1 MKTITFFILL
11 TLAAAGRL
19 SAQWLNPPNYF
30 HTPATVTS
38 VGVGN
43 YPVASPPNARLHV
56 NEFYAAAP
64 ISSLT
69 GSMFRTDGYNKF
81 TNQWQLFTG
90 QSAAT
95 STEKFKLFVPSG
107 TSHVFL
113 QTSTAGANMAFNTGG
128 ALTRMT
134 ILGSNGFVG
143 IGITTPNQRLDVSG
157 GNINLNTITRSY
169 MIGNLPVLWH
179 KGNSTNIFVGVNA
192 GLALTSGSQNTFVGN
207 MASGGST
214 MANRNTMLGFEA
226 GIKAG
231 GNDNTFLGYRAGYN
245 YQGQVVSTFVG
256 SEAGFSEATGDEHV
270 MVGWR
275 SGYNTNGGF
284 HNTFVGNVSGFNNT
298 VGGDNTFIGVGSGGA
313 NTTGTGNTA
322 LGAGAGMGL
331 PSLAN
336 ASAIGSGALVM
347 TSNAMILGD
356 LAVNTGIGLSGD
368 PTGPSNKLEIDA
380 GLNGTNPVLA
390 GNVGASGL
398 RFRDLHSNTLTVP
411 NPGPGV
417 LSVDANGDVIYVPGS
432 TSSGG
437 ALLCATIPV
446 NNVTKYVGAST
457 LCETNITD
465 LFPISNVGI
474 NQVAPNDALDV
485 GAAGSTGNIDV
496 NTPTSSYKL
505 ADTAILWHR
514 GNSSNLYVGIQAGDN
529 IGLGSGFG
537 NNNVVIGT
545 RAHST
550 LNSLGISSV
559 FVGYESGMNTGM
571 LNNSTFV
578 GAEAGKNNVP
588 GADEN
593 TFIGWRAGYNNSGL
607 HNVFVGNMSGF
618 NNAGFANTFIGI
630 GSGMLNTSGA
640 FNVALGNGAGP
651 GVSNLQN
658 SIAIGDASSA
668 MNSNQMILGNNSVNA
683 GIGLSGDP
691 TGPSNKLEIDAG
703 LNGTNPVLSGNVGAS
718 GLRLRDL
725 HSGTLTVPNPGTGV
739 LSVDASGDVI
749 YVPGGSSSGSVF
761 GNYCGSPQVPMLN
774 SWEVPTAGFNTE
786 YNDVIRGGPA
796 QFGIGNVYSSCG
808 NTFNSKF
815 EVLNYTYNISGAF
828 LNNASLANLRSIA
841 VEGQAAS
848 ITDGAVGVRG
858 EAQGAAANGVSIATG
873 VEGVSINNSGAG
885 SNYGVSGFASNGGSE
900 SRAGNFLVD
909 QSPSLLNYG
918 VNSLVNLPGPNSIE
932 NYGGLFEVDQS
943 PSYTGKYFGLVGA
956 MNSPTAN
963 ISAMS
968 PGTNIGIYGYN
979 PSSTAN
985 PNTWAGYFDGD
996 VNINGSGYVYNVWTF
1011 SDERLKTHIK
1021 PMEKVTD
1028 KIRNLQGY
1036 TYDFNRDAYKD
1047 RYLDDRTHIG
1057 LIAQEV
1063 KKEFPELVTE
1073 DAKGYLAVNYDGM
1086 VPVLLQAIKEQQA
1099 TIDNLQKQMDEL
1111 KAMMSGETALADV
1124 MGESSQS
1131 VDLSNNNAAVLNQN
1145 VPNPFTGSTVI
1156 SYNIP
1161 EESGPAQIWFY
1172 NDRGQMIKV
1181 VDLEQKGM
1189 GQLTVNAGDLNSGMY
1204 QYSLVVDGKV
1214 IDTKKMIKSR

>member
-1 MKTITFFILL
+1 M
-11 TLAAAGRL
+11 LAISADL

-30 HTPATVTS
+30 HTPASVTS

-43 YPVASPPNARLHV
+43 FPVASPPTARLHA
-56 NEFYAAAP
+56 NEFYTAAP

-69 GSMFRTDGYNKF
+69 GSLFRTDGYNKF

-90 QSAAT
+90 TSAAT
-95 STEKFKLFVPSG
+95 STEKFKLYVPAG
-107 TSHVFL
+107 TNHVFL
-113 QTSTAGANMAFNTGG
+113 QSSALAGNMAFNTGG
-128 ALTRMT
+128 AATRMT

-207 MASGGST
+207 RASGMST
-214 MANRNTMLGFEA
+214 MADRNTMLGFEA
-226 GIKAG
+226 GIQAG

-256 SEAGFSEATGDEHV
+256 SEAGYSEATGDEHV

-298 VGGDNTFIGVGSGGA
+298 QGANNTFIGIGSGGA
-313 NTTGTGNTA
+313 NTTGMGNTA
-322 LGAGAGMGL
+322 LGAGSGMGL
-331 PSLAN
+331 PGLTN
-336 ASAIGSGALVM
+336 ASAIGSGTIVM

-380 GLNGTNPVLA
+380 GLNGTNPVLP

-398 RFRDLHSNTLTVP
+398 RFRDLHSNTLTIP

-417 LSVDANGDVIYVPGS
+417 LSVDANGDVIYVPGTS
-432 TSSGG
+432 TSSG
-437 ALLCATIPV
+437 ATLCPTIPV
-446 NNVTKYVGAST
+446 NNVTKNIGGNI

-465 LFPISNVGI
+465 LFPVNNVGI
-474 NQVAPNDALDV
+474 NQLAPNDALDV
-485 GAAGSTGNIDV
+485 GTAGSTGNIDV
-496 NTPTSSYKL
+496 NNPTSSYKV

-550 LNSLGISSV
+550 MNMLGLSSV
-559 FVGYESGMNTGM
+559 FVGYESGMNTMM
-571 LNNSTFV
+571 LNNSTYV
-578 GAEAGKNNVP
+578 GAEAGANNAP

-618 NNAGFANTFIGI
+618 NNAGYANTFVGI
-630 GSGMLNTSGA
+630 GSGMMNTTGGL
-640 FNVALGNGAGP
+640 NVALGNGAGP
-651 GVSNLQN
+651 GVGNLQN
-658 SIAIGDASSA
+658 SIALGDASVT

-683 GIGLSGDP
+683 GIGLSGDL

-703 LNGTNPVLSGNVGAS
+703 LNGTNPVLAGNIGAS
-718 GLRLRDL
+718 GLRFRDL
-725 HSGTLTVPNPGTGV
+725 HSATLTVPNPGSGV

-749 YVPGGSSSGSVF
+749 YVPGGTSGGSVF
-761 GNYCGSPQVPMLN
+761 GNYCGTPQVPMLN
-774 SWEVPTAGFNTE
+774 HWEVPTAGFNTE
-786 YNDVIRGGPA
+786 YNEVMRGGPA
-796 QFGIGNVYSSCG
+796 QFGIGNVYFACG

-815 EVLNYTYNISGAF
+815 EVINETYANAGTF
-828 LNNASLANLRSIA
+828 LNNASLINLRSIA
-841 VEGQAAS
+841 VEGQALS

-858 EAQGAAANGVSIATG
+858 EAQGAAGNGMSIATG
-873 VEGVSINNSGAG
+873 VEGVSIAG
-885 SNYGVSGFASNGGSE
+885 SGSGYNYGVSGFASNGGSE
-900 SRAGNFLVD
+900 SRAGNFVVD
-909 QSPSLLNYG
+909 QSPSLINFG
-918 VNSLVNLPGPNSIE
+918 VKSLVNFSGPNSIE
-932 NYGGLFEVDQS
+932 NYGGMFEVDQLA
-943 PSYTGKYFGLVGA
+943 PYTGKYFGLVGA
-956 MNSPTAN
+956 MNNPSAN
-963 ISAMS
+963 ITAMS

-996 VNINGSGYVYNVWTF
+996 ININGSGYVYNVWTF

-1021 PMEKVTD
+1021 PIERVTD
-1028 KIRNLQGY
+1028 KIRNLNGY
-1036 TYDFNRDAYKD
+1036 TYYYKREEFKD

-1063 KKEFPELVTE
+1063 KEEFPELVTE

-1099 TIDNLQKQMDEL
+1099 TIDNLQKQVDEL
-1111 KAMMSGETALADV
+1111 KAMFTGQPTSADFTGENSL
-1124 MGESSQS
+1124 S
-1131 VDLSNNNAAVLNQN
+1131 VDLSAKNVVVLNQN
-1145 VPNPFTGSTVI
+1145 VPNPFAENTVI

-1161 EESGPAQIWFY
+1161 EGSGTAQILIF
-1172 NDRGQMIKV
+1172 NDKGQMIKV
-1181 VDLEQKGM
+1181 VDIEQTGM
-1189 GQLTVNAGDLNSGMY
+1189 GQLTVYAGDLSSGLY
-1204 QYSLVVDGKV
+1204 QYSLLVDGKV